1 MSSVKRSWISD
12 VQREILIKFY
22 SEGMVGTGVIYKQ
35 KINKAVI
42 ETGLIKAQVELGNLY
57 FKFYSSFLI
66 YFETRI

>member
-35 KINKAVI
+35 KIDKAVI
-42 ETGLIKAQVELGNLY
+42 ETGLTKAQVEVGIFQIL
-57 FKFYSSFLI
+57 FFVSRMS
-66 YFETRI
+66 